1 MPSGQGIFLGM
12 SAYLKFQ
19 CNPRCDF
26 LRRPSISKKLIKTEG
41 LILVKLTR
49 MSIQIQK
56 CCCTF
61 QMPLIYNRVC
71 WGIRLMWLG
80 AFQF

>member
-26 LRRPSISKKLIKTEG
+26 LRRPSISKKINKDRRADSCEADEDVDSDSKVL
-41 LILVKLTR
+41 LHLSDASHL
-49 MSIQIQK
+49 
-56 CCCTF
+56 
-61 QMPLIYNRVC
+61 
-71 WGIRLMWLG
+71 
-80 AFQF
+80 